1 MKTFPEALVSLMSAF
16 QLHINIFFFSFL
28 QFNLHEKQT
37 VLFCL
42 QKYVRVGVYTRA
54 RETSI
59 VRREERGIEQ
69 EARIPLVPP
78 FKLHLGFSLLENS
91 AY

>member
-16 QLHINIFFFSFL
+16 QLHINIFFSFL
-28 QFNLHEKQT
+28 QFNLHKKQA

-54 RETSI
+54 REMSI
-59 VRREERGIEQ
+59 VRGEERGIEE
-69 EARIPLVPP
+69 EARILLVPS